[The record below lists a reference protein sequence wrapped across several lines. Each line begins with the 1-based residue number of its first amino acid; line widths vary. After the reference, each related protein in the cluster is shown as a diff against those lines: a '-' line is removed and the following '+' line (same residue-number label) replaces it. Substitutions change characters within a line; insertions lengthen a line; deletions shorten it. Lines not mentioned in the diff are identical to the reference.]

1 MKEEITKN
9 IILIGTG
16 VLVGTLFKDVGGEMI
31 RKEEKKMFEKKAE
44 EQMERWNK
52 EKEH

>member
-16 VLVGTLFKDVGGEMI
+16 VLVGTLFKALGGAMLT
-31 RKEEKKMFEKKAE
+31 KEATKMFEKKAE

-52 EKEH
+52 EKGR